1 MEIAWYGIEQ
11 EYTLLQKD
19 TLWSLAGPK
28 EASQDLRPILLWVGV
43 DKAFGRD
50 IIDAH
55 FKACL
60 YVGINIGGINH
71 EVMPDQWEFHLFSSV
86 GEEI

>member
-1 MEIAWYGIEQ
+1 MESNKNIPCCRKIHYGR
-11 EYTLLQKD
+11 
-19 TLWSLAGPK
+19 WSAPRRLPK
-28 EASQDLRPILLWVGV
+28 TSGPILLWVGV
-43 DKAFGRD
+43 DKAFERD

-55 FKACL
+55 CKACL

-71 EVMPDQWEFHLFSSV
+71 EVMPDQWEFHLGSSV

>member
-1 MEIAWYGIEQ
+1 MVWNRTRIYLVAERYIMVVGRPQ
-11 EYTLLQKD
+11 GGFPRPQ
-19 TLWSLAGPK
+19 
-28 EASQDLRPILLWVGV
+28 PILLWVGV
-43 DKAFGRD
+43 DKAFERD

-55 FKACL
+55 CKACL

-71 EVMPDQWEFHLFSSV
+71 EVMPDQWEFHLRSSV